1 LSFSWQTVQQV
12 HKHKCNFIEDQERSC
27 SIFQMSAGVL
37 ILKVVITE
45 KCMTVIQDRQL
56 HDSMAYSKI
65 SDKEI
70 KYAPLEMLQI
80 LSEDS

>member
-1 LSFSWQTVQQV
+1 
-12 HKHKCNFIEDQERSC
+12 
-27 SIFQMSAGVL
+27 MSAGVL